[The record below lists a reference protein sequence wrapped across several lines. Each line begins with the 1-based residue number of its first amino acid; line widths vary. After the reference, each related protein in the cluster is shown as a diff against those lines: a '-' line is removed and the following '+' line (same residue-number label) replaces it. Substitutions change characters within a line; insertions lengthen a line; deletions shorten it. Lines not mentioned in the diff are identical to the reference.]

1 MPKLII
7 LQWLRKNKINS
18 ISSVYFDLIW
28 LRFFSGTGEWETCP
42 LLITVWIHWK
52 NIRTISNVSLELQSS
67 FLPSTKLRSQLHKAR
82 HAPFV
87 VEEEK
92 KKSSTWLYEVI
103 KNVKNKNQQQRLYD
117 LVLHCEEAIQK
128 ESNVLKNYR
137 LCKKNMMIICHWEI
151 RLNQKHHTIFLDIW
165 KLLKTME

>member
-92 KKSSTWLYEVI
+92 KKFNMTLRGNQKCKEQKSTAKTLRLGTALWRSYPKGI
-103 KNVKNKNQQQRLYD
+103 KCPQKLPTM
-117 LVLHCEEAIQK
+117 QK
-128 ESNVLKNYR
+128 EYDDNLPLRN
-137 LCKKNMMIICHWEI
+137 
-151 RLNQKHHTIFLDIW
+151 
-165 KLLKTME
+165 